1 MYIIF
6 HRDVPIGCVS
16 AKLTADVDRH
26 FPSSG
31 PTFFNR
37 MLRFKMIRVHDILM
51 VFFILIVV
59 IFMLEFALMLVFT
72 YSMTIFV

>member
-1 MYIIF
+1 MWTGIF
-6 HRDVPIGCVS
+6 PPLDQ
-16 AKLTADVDRH
+16 L
-26 FPSSG
+26 FY
-31 PTFFNR
+31 R

-72 YSMTIFV
+72 Y